1 LLYARRKGWTVDRVE
16 VKLAYAKPRIELEL
30 ILGGD
35 LTAEQESRLRE
46 VADRCPVHRALKG
59 EVEISEKR

>member
-1 LLYARRKGWTVDRVE
+1 MDRVE
-16 VKLAYAKPRIELEL
+16 VRLSHDKREGPKGKVDHVELEL
-30 ILGGD
+30 LLGGD

-59 EVEISEKR
+59 EVEISERR

>member
-1 LLYARRKGWTVDRVE
+1 VDRVE
-16 VKLAYAKPRIELEL
+16 VKLTHAKPRIELEL
-30 ILGGD
+30 LLGGD

-59 EVEISEKR
+59 EVEIIHR